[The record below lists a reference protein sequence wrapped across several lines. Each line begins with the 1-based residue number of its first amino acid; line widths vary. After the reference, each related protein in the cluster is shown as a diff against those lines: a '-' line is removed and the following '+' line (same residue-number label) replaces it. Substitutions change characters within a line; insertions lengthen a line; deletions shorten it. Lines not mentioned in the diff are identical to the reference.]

1 VTVVDRPIPEVG
13 EDGVLIRVVA
23 AGLNSLDWRLT
34 RAEPAMVRLSMGL
47 RAPRD
52 ERLGEDV
59 SGIVTQVGSAVTQF
73 APGDAVF
80 GQATGSIAE
89 YVVAHERHLAHA
101 PANLPLDEAAALSVA
116 GVTALQAIRRGGSIG
131 AASRVL
137 VIGAAGGVGSYCVQ
151 IAVSLGAHVTGVC
164 STTSVD
170 YVRRLGAHRVIDY
183 RTESL
188 DGQYDLI
195 VELAV
200 GGSLRSI
207 RRLLAPHGVLV
218 LSSGD
223 GGALWGP
230 LPRIAASAFSPQ
242 VTVLSSVTRAD
253 DLREVARLAGEGSI
267 APVVVERFPLERA
280 AEAIA
285 RVDRGF
291 SRGKVLVEI
300 GS

>member
-1 VTVVDRPIPEVG
+1 MVDRPMPEVG

-34 RAEPAMVRLSMGL
+34 RAEPAMIRLSMGL

-59 SGIVTQVGSAVTQF
+59 SGIVTEVGPAVTQF

-101 PANLPLDEAAALSVA
+101 PSTLPLDEAAALSVA
-116 GVTALQAIRRGGSIG
+116 GVTALQAIRRGRSIG
-131 AASRVL
+131 PGSRVL

-151 IAVSLGAHVTGVC
+151 IAASLGAHVTGVC
-164 STTSVD
+164 STASVD

-183 RTESL
+183 RTEKV
-188 DGQYDLI
+188 DGEYDLI

-200 GGSLRSI
+200 GGPLRSI
-207 RRLLAPHGVLV
+207 RRLLAPEGVLV
-218 LSSGD
+218 LSAGD
-223 GGALWGP
+223 GGALLGP
-230 LPRIAASAFSPQ
+230 LPRMGASVFSRQ
-242 VTVLSSVTRAD
+242 VTVLSAVTRAD
-253 DLREVARLAGEGSI
+253 DLRELARLAEAGSI

-291 SRGKVLVEI
+291 SRGKVLVEV